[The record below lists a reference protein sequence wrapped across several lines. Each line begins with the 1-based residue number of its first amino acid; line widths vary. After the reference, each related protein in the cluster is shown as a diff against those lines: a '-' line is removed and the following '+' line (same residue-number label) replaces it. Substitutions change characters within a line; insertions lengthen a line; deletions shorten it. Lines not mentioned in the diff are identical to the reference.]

1 MNTRLFVAIAL
12 ALALFLVG
20 AACGSDDEPAPAP
33 TATPTAVP
41 TATPTP
47 EPTPTPPPAT
57 PEPTPTPAVEPAGSL
72 EDFYLTDTTTGRE
85 LMDRLSEEEQDC
97 LRGAIGEIAYAA
109 FLDVPVTRVI
119 GEVGTGG
126 ASSFLGCLTEDN
138 LLLFGLV
145 LIDANFDR
153 IDPEAREC
161 RIPIARANPDII
173 HIRFA
178 LLREEMGPIDGQ
190 ALFSAQQAA
199 HECLSVADQAEV
211 LVRLTTRL
219 DQEDSF
225 TGRDIIDLLSTDE
238 AACLRERVGEAQF
251 DAFLTAT
258 ASQAFG
264 PAVALLD
271 CLSLESKTA
280 LFTAVTAS
288 RVDGLRDE
296 ALVCIA
302 SIVAG
307 SPDILALGFGT
318 LDVDQMEE
326 SQLAQLGAEAAQLFE
341 CLNEEELVKV
351 LTLPAV
357 VEQ

>member
-1 MNTRLFVAIAL
+1 MV
-12 ALALFLVG
+12 
-20 AACGSDDEPAPAP
+20 
-33 TATPTAVP
+33 
-41 TATPTP
+41 
-47 EPTPTPPPAT
+47 EPT
-57 PEPTPTPAVEPAGSL
+57 GSL

-85 LMDRLSEEEQDC
+85 LMDRLSEGEQDC
-97 LRGAIGEIAYAA
+97 LRGAIGDIAYNA
-109 FLDVPVTRVI
+109 FLGVPVASVI

-173 HIRFA
+173 HVRFA
-178 LLREEMGPIDGQ
+178 LLREEMGPIDGA

-225 TGRDIIDLLSTDE
+225 TGRDIIELLSTDE
-238 AACLRERVGEAQF
+238 AACIRERVGAAQF

-258 ASQAFG
+258 ATQAFG

-280 LFTAVTAS
+280 LFTAS
-288 RVDGLRDE
+288 RVDGLREE

-307 SPDILALGFGT
+307 SPDILALGFGV

-326 SQLAQLGAEAAQLFE
+326 SALAQLGVEAAQLFG
-341 CLNEEELVKV
+341 CLNEDELLKV